1 MLQVSL
7 DTGHEERPRGKVC
20 AVTDFSVSGFSFLW
34 PCHLACAITVPQ
46 IGIESAPSAVQ
57 PWSLN
62 HWTTEKDLSIDF
74 SRILSADYM

>member
-34 PCHLACAITVPQ
+34 PCHLACAIIVPQ